1 MGEKKGGFLK
11 KISKRGKVF
20 LMLAIA
26 LLVIDRFFYHT
37 YVYIRRGFKRYAIAV
52 FAVLCI
58 FTQGSFSYPV
68 RGTGESGGVS
78 EHLMQITDSD
88 IALVE
93 SPRIEYE
100 NLEILK
106 EEDITEGAQACPI
119 DTEQLDQY
127 SLDEILIENTGVL
140 PEKNGKEQRAV
151 PQKVNFFQDSD
162 WRLVLINKQHPIPD
176 DYTFTLDTIKT
187 ANGGIQCDSR
197 IMEDLFSMLQA
208 ASEDEINLAI
218 CSHYRDI
225 NRQEVLFNRKI
236 RAYMKKGM
244 SYMEAYKVSSQMV
257 TVPGASEHQIGLA
270 MDIVSDNYTL
280 LEEGFAQTE
289 AGIWLKEHCA
299 EYGFIL
305 RYPQGKEAIT
315 GIDFEPWHF
324 RYVGKEAAGVI
335 MSEELCLEE
344 FWAKYVI
351 PGSIEARQKAMQE

>member
-1 MGEKKGGFLK
+1 M
-11 KISKRGKVF
+11 
-20 LMLAIA
+20 
-26 LLVIDRFFYHT
+26 
-37 YVYIRRGFKRYAIAV
+37 
-52 FAVLCI
+52 
-58 FTQGSFSYPV
+58 
-68 RGTGESGGVS
+68 
-78 EHLMQITDSD
+78 
-88 IALVE
+88 
-93 SPRIEYE
+93 
-100 NLEILK
+100 
-106 EEDITEGAQACPI
+106 
-119 DTEQLDQY
+119 
-127 SLDEILIENTGVL
+127 
-140 PEKNGKEQRAV
+140 
-151 PQKVNFFQDSD
+151 
-162 WRLVLINKQHPIPD
+162 
-176 DYTFTLDTIKT
+176 
-187 ANGGIQCDSR
+187 
-197 IMEDLFSMLQA
+197 FSMLQA